1 MHETFGQVGV
11 RDSMENS
18 ENNGDSLGDGDLEL
32 TIASYVLFEFESAYK
47 LEVNVQHVENVNTSN
62 TT

>member
-1 MHETFGQVGV
+1 VGV